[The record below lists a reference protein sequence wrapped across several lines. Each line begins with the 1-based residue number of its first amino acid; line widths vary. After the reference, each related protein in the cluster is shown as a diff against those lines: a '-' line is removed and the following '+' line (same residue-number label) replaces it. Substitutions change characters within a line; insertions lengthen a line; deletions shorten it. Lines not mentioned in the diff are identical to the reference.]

1 MPEDAVAAYAA
12 LKRQILELEDK
23 LSALKPAVIDALR
36 LYSEHR
42 TNIDGFDIMLTQSTY
57 WNFSPSIVK
66 MQEAL
71 RDAKQAEKKAGIA
84 TIRERREIVIVRK
97 HAAAARR
104 QRAPLTKAAGLPARV
119 GDKWTAEEEEFVR
132 NEYLQGRSINDIAK
146 VVERKPGGV
155 GARLI
160 KLGLIEDPRTAR
172 TPDALTTGGY

>member
-1 MPEDAVAAYAA
+1 MSEDAIATYAA
-12 LKRQILELEDK
+12 LKRQILDLEEK
-23 LSALKPAVIDALR
+23 LSSLKPAVIDALR
-36 LYSEHR
+36 LCSEHR
-42 TNIDGFDIMLTQSTY
+42 TVIDDFDVLLTQSTY

-97 HAAAARR
+97 HAAASRR
-104 QRAPLTKAAGLPARV
+104 QSPVRAKSSGLPARV

-132 NEYLQGRSINDIAK
+132 NEYHQGRSIDDIAK

-160 KLGLIEDPRTAR
+160 KLGLIEDPRTTK
-172 TPDALTTGGY
+172 TPAALSAGSY